1 MYKPNQI
8 FVYMLF
14 SVLFL
19 IGLIYPLDT
28 IQFFEISLSKSD
40 VILLLGVF
48 LLSLTVFTKNKFT
61 FIDAGFLLITTMYI
75 VLSFYYL
82 LYLSSAI
89 IIFLLFFLFFF
100 WFTFYVAYF
109 FINYLYNYYLL

>member
-1 MYKPNQI
+1 
-8 FVYMLF
+8 MLF

-19 IGLIYPLDT
+19 IRLIYPLDT

-61 FIDAGFLLITTMYI
+61 FNVVGFLLITTMYI
-75 VLSFYYL
+75 GLSFYYFFEVR
-82 LYLSSAI
+82 SAGLNY
-89 IIFLLFFLFFF
+89 LLF
-100 WFTFYVAYF
+100 VF
-109 FINYLYNYYLL
+109 FIFCFIISCAYYFVISIVK